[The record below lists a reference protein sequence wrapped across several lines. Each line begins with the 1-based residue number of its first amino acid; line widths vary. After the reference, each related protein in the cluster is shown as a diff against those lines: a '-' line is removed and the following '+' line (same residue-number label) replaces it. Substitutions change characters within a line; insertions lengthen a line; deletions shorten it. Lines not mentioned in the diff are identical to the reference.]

1 MKSRRCAIGL
11 ISLALASAVS
21 PAALAAAGE
30 LDLSFSGNGKQNRHF
45 KGGDNYAGD
54 VALQADG
61 KIVEVGQVLRPSG
74 LQPSKI
80 ALLRLNTNGTLD
92 TTFRR
97 DGQATI
103 DFTHHDDAQAVVIQ
117 PDGKIVVAGRAAGHG
132 GRFLLVRFRPNG
144 HLDKTFSGDGAAF
157 TDFTKGDDIAF
168 AVALQGD
175 GKIVVAG
182 AARGF
187 SAAASFAI
195 ARYNPDGTLDRSFS
209 TDGRVRTNFTTL
221 DDQAHDVAIQSDGK
235 IVTAGGAAM
244 FVQTAESGFAFARYT
259 TDGTLDS
266 SFDGDGKQTL
276 DFGGQIDWADG
287 VAIQGDGK
295 IVAAGTGGANGDF
308 ALARLE
314 IDGTPDA
321 GFGSVGKVL
330 THFPGGFSGDFAGAF
345 GGLALQADGKIVA
358 AGTAQGFLRFAL
370 ARYETDGSLDPTFS
384 GDGRVVTHFVC
395 CDAVAEGVA
404 IQADG
409 KIVAA
414 CGQGDTHS
422 FAVARYF
429 GG

>member
-266 SFDGDGKQTL
+266 SFDGDGKQTPTSAAKL
-276 DFGGQIDWADG
+276 TGRMGSPFRATERLSLRERVARTATLRWRAWRSTAPLTLASGAWAKYSRTSL
-287 VAIQGDGK
+287 VA
-295 IVAAGTGGANGDF
+295 
-308 ALARLE
+308 
-314 IDGTPDA
+314 
-321 GFGSVGKVL
+321 S
-330 THFPGGFSGDFAGAF
+330 
-345 GGLALQADGKIVA
+345 
-358 AGTAQGFLRFAL
+358 
-370 ARYETDGSLDPTFS
+370 
-384 GDGRVVTHFVC
+384 VVTSLAPS
-395 CDAVAEGVA
+395 AV
-404 IQADG
+404 
-409 KIVAA
+409 
-414 CGQGDTHS
+414 
-422 FAVARYF
+422 
-429 GG
+429 

>member
-1 MKSRRCAIGL
+1 VTVL
-11 ISLALASAVS
+11 
-21 PAALAAAGE
+21 P
-30 LDLSFSGNGKQNRHF
+30 
-45 KGGDNYAGD
+45 
-54 VALQADG
+54 
-61 KIVEVGQVLRPSG
+61 VGQVLRPSG

-92 TTFRR
+92 ATFRR
-97 DGQATI
+97 DGKATI

-117 PDGKIVVAGRAAGHG
+117 PDGKIVVAGRAAGDG

-144 HLDKTFSGDGAAF
+144 RLDKTFSGDGATF

-175 GKIVVAG
+175 GKIVAAG
-182 AARGF
+182 AAHGF
-187 SAAASFAI
+187 SGRGSFAI
-195 ARYNPDGTLDRSFS
+195 ARYNPDGTLDTSFS
-209 TDGRVRTNFTTL
+209 TDGRIRTNFTTL
-221 DDQAHDVAIQSDGK
+221 EDEARDVAIQSDGK

-244 FVQTAESGFAFARYT
+244 FAQTAESGFAFACYN

-266 SFDGDGKQTL
+266 SFDGDGKLTL
-276 DFGGQIDWADG
+276 GFGGGGGVLEWADG

-295 IVAAGTGGANGDF
+295 IVAAGTGGVNTHF

-321 GFGSVGKVL
+321 GFGSAGKVL
-330 THFPGGFSGDFAGAF
+330 THFPGFAGAF

-358 AGTAQGFLRFAL
+358 ADTAHDFLRFAL
-370 ARYETDGSLDPTFS
+370 ARYETDGSLDTTFS
-384 GDGRVVTHFVC
+384 GDGRVVTAFVC
-395 CDAVAEGVA
+395 CSSIARGVA

-414 CGQGDTHS
+414 GDQGESHS
-422 FAVARYF
+422 FAVARYL